1 MPPKSRKS
9 ISSKP
14 VDTPDEETSPPPLPS
29 TIVDTPLRRRKST
42 RGGKAEEVEDKD
54 EEEVDVG
61 KKRKAPAS
69 ARKTVKRGRKE
80 DDKRR
85 RMRKRTRKD
94 VDEEE
99 EKADEDEGEGES
111 DEIKE
116 SAKKLRRKTR
126 QKRRVR
132 TTSVDESTDEPMAST
147 QKLKSQRDVPEET
160 NDAQSEDAHEADDA
174 EDIPD
179 QAQEEDNDEDDDGLN
194 LPTSIRSNSNLA
206 DRLKKLKNSTDAT
219 RTENRKDVYTE
230 FQAQKKNPR
239 DEIRQDRLKRAADIL
254 QQKQHAE
261 ENGLDYDRIRAMTYS
276 VQDVERYE
284 KKERQ
289 RAKKA
294 DTGFTDYAQ
303 VAAKKYK
310 KSRTAEELGTRVGG
324 ESDGFYRDA
333 NSLAY
338 AAQAKPNPKAVEKLV
353 KIVEK
358 DAEKRKTFS
367 RRRRHNE
374 DDDVTYIN
382 ERNMRFNRKI
392 ARAYDK
398 HTADI
403 RAAFERG
410 TAL

>member
-14 VDTPDEETSPPPLPS
+14 VDTPSRRKSRSQKPNSDEETSPPPLPS

-42 RGGKAEEVEDKD
+42 RGGKAEVENKDAVEPDREVEDKD
-54 EEEVDVG
+54 DEELEDG

-80 DDKRR
+80 EDKEEEDEVTKREGGTPAKNLG
-85 RMRKRTRKD
+85 RKRTRKD

-111 DEIKE
+111 DAMKDGANEDRKE
-116 SAKKLRRKTR
+116 
-126 QKRRVR
+126 
-132 TTSVDESTDEPMAST
+132 DEAEERSTDEPMAVDADAEKST
-147 QKLKSQRDVPEET
+147 DDVPEEET
-160 NDAQSEDAHEADDA
+160 NGAQSEDAHEADD
-174 EDIPD
+174 
-179 QAQEEDNDEDDDGLN
+179 
-194 LPTSIRSNSNLA
+194 S
-206 DRLKKLKNSTDAT
+206 DAT

-294 DTGFTDYAQ
+294 DKDQ
-303 VAAKKYK
+303 K
-310 KSRTAEELGTRVGG
+310 RTAEELGTRVGG